1 MKKTLQVEGMS
12 CGHCVMRV
20 EKALSK
26 VPGVSKVQVSL
37 ANKTAEVEGDNLD
50 TASLINAVVTSG
62 YQAKE

>member
-1 MKKTLQVEGMS
+1 MKKVLKVEGMS

-20 EKALSK
+20 EKALGK

-37 ANKTAEVEGDNLD
+37 ADKTAEVEGENLD
-50 TASLINAVVTSG
+50 SKALIQAVISSG

>member
-1 MKKTLQVEGMS
+1 MKKVLKVEGMS

-26 VPGVSKVQVSL
+26 VNGVSKVKVSL
-37 ANKTAEVEGDNLD
+37 ESKTAEVEGEALD
-50 TASLINAVVTSG
+50 SSALLKAVEASG

>member
-1 MKKTLQVEGMS
+1 MKKTLHVEGMS

-26 VPGVSKVQVSL
+26 VPGVSKVQVNL

-50 TASLINAVVTSG
+50 TDSLINAVVTSG

>member
-1 MKKTLQVEGMS
+1 MKKTLHIEGMS

-37 ANKTAEVEGDNLD
+37 AGKTAEVEGENLD
-50 TASLINAVVTSG
+50 TTSLISAVVTSG

>member
-26 VPGVSKVQVSL
+26 VQGVSKVLVSL
-37 ANKTAEVEGDNLD
+37 AGKTAEVEGDNLD
-50 TASLINAVVTSG
+50 TTSLINAVVTSG